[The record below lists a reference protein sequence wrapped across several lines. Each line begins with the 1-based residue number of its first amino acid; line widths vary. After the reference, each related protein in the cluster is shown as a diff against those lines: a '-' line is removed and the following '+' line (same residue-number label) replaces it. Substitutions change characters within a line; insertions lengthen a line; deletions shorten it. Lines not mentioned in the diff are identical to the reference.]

1 MPGFFALNET
11 NILLDENLPQ
21 SGLLHALVLDGQG
34 GARQVAYADIA
45 TLHLAEAESL
55 WLHWDRGRP
64 NAQDWLRRRSG
75 LSAFACDVLL
85 EENTRPRLLTLP
97 NDELLLFLR
106 GVNLNPDSEPE
117 DMVSLRVFA
126 DARRVISLRL
136 RPLRSTEAVIRQL
149 EAGVGPKTPSEIL
162 LSLAD
167 ALTNRV
173 DDLVSVLTEKLD
185 GEEDRV
191 ETDERYSPPQD
202 HMLSMRRQAASLR
215 RFLLPQR
222 EIYGQLTRNRLPWF
236 VDDDTDYWNELS
248 NRLIR
253 YLEELDLVR
262 ERVNLILEAE
272 ERRMR
277 ERMNRTMYILGII
290 TGFFLPMSFLT
301 GLLGINVG
309 GIPGAEHPYGFYLAC
324 GVITAV
330 AGFQWFV
337 FRRLKWV

>member
-1 MPGFFALNET
+1 
-11 NILLDENLPQ
+11 LPEQ
-21 SGLLHALVLDGQG
+21 TGHSGLLHALVLDGRG
-34 GARQVAYADIA
+34 GGRRLDYADIA
-45 TLHLAEAESL
+45 SLRLAEGESL
-55 WLHWDRGRP
+55 WLHWDRSHP
-64 NAQDWLRRRSG
+64 QAQAWLRQQSG
-75 LSAFACDVLL
+75 LTPFACDVLL
-85 EENTRPRLLTLP
+85 EENTRPRLLALP
-97 NDELLLFLR
+97 GDEVLLFLR
-106 GVNLNPDSEPE
+106 GVNLNPDAEPE

-126 DARRVISLRL
+126 DAHRVISLRL
-136 RPLRSTEAVIRQL
+136 RPLRSTELVLQQL
-149 EAGVGPKTPSEIL
+149 EAGIGPKTSSEVL
-162 LSLAD
+162 LGLAD
-167 ALTNRV
+167 ALTERV
-173 DDLVSVLTEKLD
+173 DELVEVLTERLD
-185 GEEDRV
+185 EEEDRV
-191 ETDERYSPPQD
+191 ETDERYTPPQD
-202 HMLSMRRQAASLR
+202 KMLSLRRQAAGLR

-277 ERMNRTMYILGII
+277 ERMNRTMYLLGII

-309 GIPGAEHPYGFYLAC
+309 GIPGSDNPYGFALAC
-324 GVITAV
+324 GLIGAV
-330 AGFQWFV
+330 ALFQWWI

>member
-1 MPGFFALNET
+1 MPEEMT
-11 NILLDENLPQ
+11 Y

-34 GARQVAYADIA
+34 GARRVGF
-45 TLHLAEAESL
+45 AELPSLRLDEHESL
-55 WLHWDRGRP
+55 WLHWDRSH
-64 NAQDWLRRRSG
+64 AQAREWLRSRSG

-85 EENTRPRLLTLP
+85 EENTRPRMLTLP
-97 NDELLLFLR
+97 SDELLLFLR
-106 GVNLNPDSEPE
+106 GVNLNPDAEPE

-126 DARRVISLRL
+126 SAKRVVSLRL

-149 EAGVGPKTPSEIL
+149 EAGMGPKTASEIL

-167 ALTNRV
+167 ALTERV
-173 DDLVSVLTEKLD
+173 DELVALLTEKVD
-185 GEEDRV
+185 SEEDSV
-191 ETDERYSPPQD
+191 EADDRYTPPQD
-202 HMLSMRRQAASLR
+202 KLLSLRRQAAGLR

-253 YLEELDLVR
+253 YLEELELIR
-262 ERVNLILEAE
+262 ERVNLVLEAE

-277 ERMNRTMYILGII
+277 ERMNRTMYLLGII

-309 GIPGAEHPYGFYLAC
+309 GIPGSDNPYGFVVAC
-324 GVITAV
+324 SLIAV
-330 AGFQWFV
+330 VAAFQWWV